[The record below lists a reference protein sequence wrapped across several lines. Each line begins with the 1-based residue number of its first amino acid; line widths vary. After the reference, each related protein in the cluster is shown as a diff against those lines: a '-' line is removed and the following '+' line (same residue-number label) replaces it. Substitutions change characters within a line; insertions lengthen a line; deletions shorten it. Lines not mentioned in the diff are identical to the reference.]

1 MLEMKRLRLLWELSH
16 RGTVVQ
22 VAEALNYTP
31 SAVSQQLALLEKEVG
46 APLLRRAGRTLELTA
61 AAQALVAETEELL
74 AGLEHAETAV
84 HRVRGEV
91 AGRLRIA
98 VFQTAV
104 LAIMP
109 QVLRRLR
116 TDYPNL
122 RVEMV
127 QHEPETALHETR
139 VRGFDLVVAEQYPG
153 HATAQFAG
161 LDREPLTHDPI
172 QLALPRLGAGE
183 ADFDEVRSL
192 EDAAE
197 LPWVMEPR
205 GAASRHWAEQ
215 ACRTAGFEPDVRYE
229 TADLQ
234 AHVRLIESGN
244 AVTLLPGLVRAESR
258 LRMVDLPGDPHRTI
272 FTAARISNAEAPA
285 VRAVREILA
294 IEAASLTKTAETTHT
309 VEP

>member
-1 MLEMKRLRLLWELSH
+1 
-16 RGTVVQ
+16 
-22 VAEALNYTP
+22 
-31 SAVSQQLALLEKEVG
+31 
-46 APLLRRAGRTLELTA
+46 
-61 AAQALVAETEELL
+61 
-74 AGLEHAETAV
+74 
-84 HRVRGEV
+84 
-91 AGRLRIA
+91 
-98 VFQTAV
+98 
-104 LAIMP
+104 
-109 QVLRRLR
+109 
-116 TDYPNL
+116 
-122 RVEMV
+122 MV

-161 LDREPLTHDPI
+161 LDRESLTHDLI

-183 ADFDEVRSL
+183 ADFDLVQSL
-192 EDAAE
+192 SDAAA

-244 AVTLLPGLVRAESR
+244 AVALLPGLVRAESR
-258 LRMVDLPGDPHRTI
+258 LRMVDLPADPHRTI

-285 VRAVREILA
+285 VLAVREALA
-294 IEAASLTKTAETTHT
+294 IEAASLTK
-309 VEP
+309 